1 MELSEPAR
9 LLLLAS
15 LLAKDGLISHNGKG
29 FLKDLILRR
38 DEDLI
43 TTFAGFGSN
52 PNFLED
58 LHSLIDRESKR
69 LYESLF
75 VGLSLAE
82 GKSLSKAER
91 RRKGLMDNR
100 ALIYGEVDF
109 ASFATILREIGALT
123 ETKIGEIFYDLGSG
137 TGKALYVVQNASV
150 FAGSFLEYDWSDGD
164 CVFANSTCF
173 PEDLMDALARQ
184 AEELKP
190 GSIVVTFTKGLDS
203 TAFEVLSKRRFEMSW
218 GPATVFI
225 HRRRLD
231 GEPAPGSS
239 RDGRNH
245 LHRLITAGEADTIS
259 TTSGPNGSNTSVL
272 KSNNSGKFRRGTSI
286 GDTILASGR
295 ADRAESTLP
304 AASGRDRYENAAS
317 RSAGGTRGAAAERHT
332 GGRRGTLAEGLE
344 EVDDGEEDDVEDEEE
359 TEEDETEEEQQG
371 QRGDSKDSSQETG
384 LLFDTEQ
391 LQGSKGGEDGGVAPP
406 PVPERL
412 VGFGELLRQ
421 AEHAQ
426 AQALEQLSFSRQEL
440 LMMPD
445 GLAHPARATIG
456 DSSDDDSNSNDGDN
470 EGVDPKHSGENEDAD
485 DEEEE
490 LDDLR
495 DLSDDGSNQEQ
506 DEAVEEGEQPSSLW
520 KGGKA
525 ESGTE
530 GDKANDKG
538 KDIPGPSELSS
549 DDLKPKKDGKQKRR
563 INPCSDKDQEVDGG
577 ESRQED
583 VASTT
588 RCDSSEGV
596 SAIAPAALTPDTGT
610 SSISHQQQ
618 HHKQSEVPADNP
630 VMVER
635 VEDDGQAQH
644 HCMQDSEGEAESC
657 PREEDAEGPSMK
669 DSSATEA
676 MGTSVAETGG
686 DTGVCVGQDGRGHG
700 NGCHAHAG
708 NSDGGDG
715 RNDQRQDETAEGS
728 LQGSGDDDGDDATNG
743 MNARSDGNPD
753 EAVEVLNPA
762 NVSTET
768 LLVPPPPA
776 IGSAETDS
784 VISNHGAAAAM
795 KCQWLPI
802 TLPPSPP
809 SLGARQMKEEVKP
822 PDPGQGKEV
831 GLVLSPQGE
840 IEALESPQDT
850 ALLQR
855 KAGRDPCRN

>member
-1 MELSEPAR
+1 
-9 LLLLAS
+9 
-15 LLAKDGLISHNGKG
+15 
-29 FLKDLILRR
+29 
-38 DEDLI
+38 
-43 TTFAGFGSN
+43 
-52 PNFLED
+52 
-58 LHSLIDRESKR
+58 
-69 LYESLF
+69 
-75 VGLSLAE
+75 
-82 GKSLSKAER
+82 
-91 RRKGLMDNR
+91 
-100 ALIYGEVDF
+100 
-109 ASFATILREIGALT
+109 
-123 ETKIGEIFYDLGSG
+123 
-137 TGKALYVVQNASV
+137 
-150 FAGSFLEYDWSDGD
+150 WSDGD

-245 LHRLITAGEADTIS
+245 LRRLMATSEADTIS
-259 TTSGPNGSNTSVL
+259 TTRGPKGSNTSVL
-272 KSNNSGKFRRGTSI
+272 KSNNSGEFRRGTSI
-286 GDTILASGR
+286 GDTMLASGS

-304 AASGRDRYENAAS
+304 AASGRDRYEKEAA
-317 RSAGGTRGAAAERHT
+317 RSARGTRGAAAAEHV

-344 EVDDGEEDDVEDEEE
+344 EVDGGEEDDVEDEEE
-359 TEEDETEEEQQG
+359 TEEEETEEEQQG
-371 QRGDSKDSSQETG
+371 QRGDFEDSREDTG
-384 LLFDTEQ
+384 LLFDAEQ
-391 LQGSKGGEDGGVAPP
+391 LQGSKRGEDGGVAPP

-426 AQALEQLSFSRQEL
+426 AQQALEQLSISRQEL

-445 GLAHPARATIG
+445 GLAHTARATIG
-456 DSSDDDSNSNDGDN
+456 YSSDDDNNNKDSDD
-470 EGVDPKHSGENEDAD
+470 ERVDAKRSDDNEDAD
-485 DEEEE
+485 DDEE

-495 DLSDDGSNQEQ
+495 DLSDDGSDQEHEQ
-506 DEAVEEGEQPSSLW
+506 DEAVEEGEQSSSPW
-520 KGGKA
+520 KGEKA

-530 GDKANDKG
+530 TDKANDQG
-538 KDIPGPSELSS
+538 KDIPDPPELSS
-549 DDLKPKKDGKQKRR
+549 DDSRPNKDGKQNRR
-563 INPCSDKDQEVDGG
+563 IYTCSKDQEVDGG

-588 RCDSSEGV
+588 RRDFSEGV
-596 SAIAPAALTPDTGT
+596 SAIAPAAVTPDTGT

-618 HHKQSEVPADNP
+618 HQKQSEVPAANP
-630 VMVER
+630 AMGER

-644 HCMQDSEGEAESC
+644 HCMQESKGEAESC
-657 PREEDAEGPSMK
+657 PREDNSEGPSTK

-676 MGTSVAETGG
+676 MRTSVAETDG
-686 DTGVCVGQDGRGHG
+686 DTGVCVGKDGRGHG
-700 NGCHAHAG
+700 NGGDAHAG

-715 RNDQRQDETAEGS
+715 RNDERQDETAEGS

-743 MNARSDGNPD
+743 INARSDGHPD
-753 EAVEVLNPA
+753 EAVDVLNPA
-762 NVSTET
+762 NVSTRT
-768 LLVPPPPA
+768 LPVPPPPA
-776 IGSAETDS
+776 IGSERTDS

-802 TLPPSPP
+802 TLPPLPP
-809 SLGARQMKEEVKP
+809 CVGDRQMKEVVKP
-822 PDPGQGKEV
+822 LDPGQGEEV
-831 GLVLSPQGE
+831 GLVLSAQGE
-840 IEALESPQDT
+840 VEALESPQDT

-855 KAGRDPCRN
+855 KADRDPCRN